1 MQVINQHIKQNE
13 FKPVY
18 LIYGTEDYLKKQY
31 KGKLKQAVL
40 GSSDDM
46 NYSYFEGKD
55 ADPVRITDAINTLP
69 FFNDKRVVI
78 VENSG
83 LFKSANTLSDHLKE
97 MPDST
102 VLVFIEK
109 EIDKRNKLYKTVKE
123 VGYIAEMNGVDEI
136 SLKKWIAGKLKAE
149 NKKVTGATLD
159 HFLQKTGGD
168 MELISSELE
177 KLVCYTMGREVITS
191 EDVDEVIITQVSSQ
205 IFLMIDAI
213 ASKKQQTA
221 LQLYYDLIALKE
233 RPTSILYLI
242 TRHFNILLQ
251 VKELYQRHTDNSTIA
266 KRVGVPPFAV
276 NKYIAQGRN
285 FKASTLLGAVE
296 MATDIEEQIKT
307 GRLNEK
313 MGVEMLIVKYSTSK
327 K

>member
-1 MQVINQHIKQNE
+1 MQTINKHIKENE

-31 KGKLKQAVL
+31 KGKLKAAVL
-40 GSSDDM
+40 GDSDDM

-55 ADPVRITDAINTLP
+55 ADPVKITDAINTLP

-83 LFKSANTLSDHLKE
+83 LFKSANTLADHLKE

-102 VLVFIEK
+102 VLVFVEK
-109 EIDKRNKLYKTVKE
+109 EIDKRNKLYKAVKDL
-123 VGYIAEMNGVDEI
+123 GYISEMNGVDES
-136 SLKKWIAGKLKAE
+136 SLKKWVAGKLKVE
-149 NKKVTGATLD
+149 NKKITGSTLD
-159 HFLQKTGGD
+159 HFLAKTGGD
-168 MELISSELE
+168 MELINAELE
-177 KLVCYTMGREVITS
+177 KLVCYAMDKEIITT
-191 EDVDEVIITQVSSQ
+191 EDVDQVVVTQVSSQ

-251 VKELYQRHTDNSTIA
+251 VKDLYRLHESNATIA
-266 KRVGVPPFAV
+266 KRVGIPPFAV
-276 NKYIAQGRN
+276 NKYVAQGRN
-285 FKASTLLGAVE
+285 FKRSILLEAVAT
-296 MATDIEEQIKT
+296 ATDIEEQIKT
-307 GRLNEK
+307 GRLNEN
-313 MGVEMLIVKYSTSK
+313 MGVEMLIVKYSSTN
-327 K
+327 

>member
-1 MQVINQHIKQNE
+1 MQTINNHIKQNT

-18 LIYGTEDYLKKQY
+18 LIYGSEDYLKKQY
-31 KGKLKQAVL
+31 KGKLKTAVL
-40 GSSDDM
+40 GGSDDM

-55 ADPVRITDAINTLP
+55 ADPVKITDAVNTLP
-69 FFNDKRVVI
+69 FFNDKRIVI

-83 LFKSANTLSDHLKE
+83 LFKSANTLADHLKE
-97 MPDST
+97 MPEST
-102 VLVFIEK
+102 VLVFVEK
-109 EIDKRNKLYKTVKE
+109 EIDKRNKLYKAVKDI
-123 VGYIAEMNGVDEI
+123 GYITEMNGVDES
-136 SLKKWIAGKLKAE
+136 SLKKWVAAKLKADDR
-149 NKKVTGATLD
+149 KVTGATLD
-159 HFLQKTGGD
+159 HFLAKTGGD

-177 KLVCYTMGREVITS
+177 KLVCYTMGRDVITA
-191 EDVDEVIITQVSSQ
+191 EDVDEVVVTQVSSQ

-251 VKELYQRHTDNSTIA
+251 VKELYALRTDNATIA
-266 KRVGVPPFAV
+266 KRVGIPPFAV

-285 FKASTLLGAVE
+285 FKRKVLLEAVAT
-296 MATDIEEQIKT
+296 ATDIEEQIKT
-307 GRLNEK
+307 GRLNEN
-313 MGVEMLIVKYSTSK
+313 MGVEMLIVKYSA
-327 K
+327 

>member
-1 MQVINQHIKQNE
+1 MQVINQHIKNNE
-13 FKPVY
+13 FTPVY

-31 KGKLKQAVL
+31 KSKLKAAVL

-55 ADPVRITDAINTLP
+55 ADPVKIMDAVNTLP
-69 FFNDKRVVI
+69 FFSDKRIVI

-83 LFKSANTLSDHLKE
+83 LFKSANPLSDHLKE

-102 VLVFIEK
+102 VLVFVEK

-123 VGYIAEMNGVDEI
+123 MGYIAEMNGVDET
-136 SLKKWIAGKLKAE
+136 SLKKWIAGKLRSE
-149 NKKVTGATLD
+149 GKKITGATLD

-177 KLVCYTMGREVITS
+177 KLICYTMGREIITS
-191 EDVDEVIITQVSSQ
+191 EDVDAIIITQVSSQ

-266 KRVGVPPFAV
+266 KRVGIPPFTV
-276 NKYIAQGRN
+276 NKYVAQGRN
-285 FKASTLLGAVE
+285 FKTSTLLGAVE

-313 MGVEMLIVKYSTSK
+313 MGVEMLIVKYSTTK